1 MPPPCVGLMSKF
13 ALLFLIVFFGGII
26 AAVAYT
32 PVAAFVLYQLVY
44 FLNPESRWWG
54 ASIPDLRYSLITVLF
69 MMLML
74 ALRYKNL
81 NSYSS
86 LREQP
91 AVKWLLAILLMY
103 YVVYFF
109 ALIPQLHWRFTFD
122 FTKLIL
128 ILFIAYKLLITP
140 AALTAALWA
149 YIVGAAYIGYVATV
163 TGRNGFGRVENIGM
177 VDTGSDSNMTAAA
190 LVPPI
195 ILLMYYA
202 WLGSW
207 KVRLLCV
214 VFGAYIVNGLV
225 LINSRG
231 AFLGAIAGAAV
242 FILYM
247 LFSAQ
252 QRKGQRLVALLIV
265 ISGLAG
271 FVRLADD
278 TFWLRM
284 QTLKQVEDQD
294 ASGSHRVE
302 FWLATFDM
310 MEDYPK
316 GTGVGGY
323 ILLSPNYLPEH
334 YFERRTIGKAVH
346 SSWFQALSEVGWP
359 GPILFACLLVCLYR
373 QSRDTKKFVLQQGE
387 SDIYFKILALEAGF
401 VGYLISASFIDRFR
415 AEVLYWMVLFLIV
428 AANVYYLQYKHGVK
442 VTTIESGSDTDKG
455 NHAR

>member
-1 MPPPCVGLMSKF
+1 MSKF
-13 ALLFLIVFFGGII
+13 AILFLIVFFGGII
-26 AAVAYT
+26 ASVAFT

-44 FLNPESRWWG
+44 FLNPETRWWG
-54 ASIPDLRYSLITVLF
+54 VSIPDLRYSLITVIF

-74 ALRYKNL
+74 AVRYKQL

-86 LREQP
+86 LRKQP

-109 ALIPQLHWRFTFD
+109 ALIPELHWRFTFD

-128 ILFIAYKLLITP
+128 ILFIAYKLLTTP

-190 LVPPI
+190 LTPPI
-195 ILLMYYA
+195 VLLMYYA

-214 VFGAYIVNGLV
+214 LFGAYIVNGLV

-231 AFLGAIAGAAV
+231 AFLGAIAGGAV

-265 ISGLAG
+265 ITGLAG

-278 TFWLRM
+278 TFWDRM
-284 QTLKQVEDQD
+284 QTLKQVEDGE

-310 MEDYPK
+310 MKDYPK

-334 YFERRTIGKAVH
+334 YFENRTIGKAVH
-346 SSWFQALSEVGWP
+346 STWFQALSEVGWP
-359 GPILFACLLVCLYR
+359 GPILFVCLLVCLYR
-373 QSRDTKKFVLQQGE
+373 QSRDTKKFVLQQGQT
-387 SDIYFKILALEAGF
+387 DIYFKILALEAGLI
-401 VGYLISASFIDRFR
+401 GYLISASFIDRFR
-415 AEVLYWMVLFLIV
+415 AEALYWMILFLMV
-428 AANVYYLQYKHGVK
+428 AANVYYLQYKYGAKAITAKKELVVDEK
-442 VTTIESGSDTDKG
+442 IYV
-455 NHAR
+455 R